1 MTVIISSL
9 NKETVFKE
17 KDFIIIGSNSDC
29 DYQINAGFEFILTVQ
44 YDENSKKC
52 TVINNF
58 ENPKILFRG
67 EPFKGKISVE
77 KFCKLKLAESGE
89 FIGIKIAENLPDTLS
104 EQKTAVKEVSDT
116 YEHEISSD
124 VKLKPVFCFLLF
136 QCFSEQTRQAQ

>member
-67 EPFKGKISVE
+67 EPFKGKITVE

-89 FIGIKIAENLPDTLS
+89 FIGIKIAENLPD
-104 EQKTAVKEVSDT
+104 
-116 YEHEISSD
+116 EIS
-124 VKLKPVFCFLLF
+124 
-136 QCFSEQTRQAQ
+136 